1 MGHHGLRRMSRSTA
15 VIVVTTALVALSGG
29 AALAAG
35 PPVVREAPLK
45 FTDSHIEQEEHEDF
59 CPDLDF
65 DVLYTLEMTG
75 GLFLG
80 SRRGSGPL
88 YFGQRFH
95 LTETWENVENG
106 RVFTA
111 RSSGSDRDQRVV
123 DNGDGTLTITVQLTG
138 GTTYYDSEGRRLF
151 TDAGINRFTIVI
163 DTAGT
168 PDDVSDDEFVEFLG
182 TDLDAGLRQTAD
194 RDFCADLQEFIG

>member
-1 MGHHGLRRMSRSTA
+1 MGHLGLRRMRRSTA
-15 VIVVTTALVALSGG
+15 VVIVTTAVVALSGG
-29 AALAAG
+29 ATLAAG

-59 CPDLDF
+59 CPDLQF
-65 DVLYTLEMTG
+65 DVLYTLEVTG

-80 SRRGSGPL
+80 SSRSGGQL
-88 YFGQRFH
+88 YFGARFH
-95 LTETWENVENG
+95 QTETWQNVENG
-106 RVFTA
+106 KIFTA
-111 RSSGSDRDQRVV
+111 LASGTDRDQKVV

-151 TDAGINRFTIVI
+151 TDAGVNRFTIVI